1 MIAAM
6 KEKNAVRLAS
16 IRAIKAAILL
26 AGLAEGRLISA
37 LVKQLLAQ

>member
-1 MIAAM
+1 MDDTKDTLVISP
-6 KEKNAVRLAS
+6 EK
-16 IRAIKAAILL
+16 KKL